1 MFHPCSGFVTK
12 TPRTIFLCISLRYV
26 QSRTHTHFVLYS
38 FVKLSEYSLAICD
51 VLPINVL
58 GWLVRMHVLMFA
70 ELCRDVTFCNYCLVA
85 SEFLINF

>member
-12 TPRTIFLCISLRYV
+12 TPRTIFLCNSLRYV
-26 QSRTHTHFVLYS
+26 QSRTRTHFVLYS

-51 VLPINVL
+51 
-58 GWLVRMHVLMFA
+58 GWLVRMRVLMFV
-70 ELCRDVTFCNYCLVA
+70 ELCRDLTFCNYCLVA